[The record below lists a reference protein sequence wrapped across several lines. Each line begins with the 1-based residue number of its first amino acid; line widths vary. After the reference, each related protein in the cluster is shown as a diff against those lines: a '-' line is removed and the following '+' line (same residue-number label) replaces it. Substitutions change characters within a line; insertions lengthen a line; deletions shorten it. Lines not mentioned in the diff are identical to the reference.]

1 MIKDGKLY
9 VLNYFIIFF
18 IEGDG
23 IGLDII
29 LVMIKVVDSVV

>member
-1 MIKDGKLY
+1 MIKDNKLY